1 MAIIISQIKTTLDE
15 PKDNAVAKALS
26 LLRLSRAETASAKLY
41 KSSVDARRDICF
53 VNSVYIAMKD
63 PAKER
68 RLAEKHQN
76 VRLYEPGELSFT
88 RGKERLRGDVYV
100 AGFGPA
106 GMFCALTLCEF
117 GYRPVVLERGA
128 DMDSRIRAVE
138 GFWAG
143 GALDPSTNVQFGEGG
158 AGTFSDGKLT
168 TRIGDPLCSRVLER
182 LVEFGAPEDILTQA
196 KPHIGTDKL
205 RRVVKNLRSRVLELG
220 GEVRFLSPLENLE
233 LHSGRVDSIRVNGA
247 DIPCGVLALAVGH
260 SAHDTFRM
268 LHGKGVTLVPK
279 PFSVGAR
286 IEHLQADIDRALY
299 GKYAGHP
306 ALPPGEYQLSYHDN
320 GRGVYTFCMCPGGF
334 VVPAASGPEQIV
346 VNGMSPSNRGS
357 VWANSGMVVELQ
369 PEDFGARFS
378 MFGVLAGIKF
388 QEDLERQCY
397 LNGNCKQTAPA
408 QRMTDFVNRR
418 NSFDLPRS
426 SYSPGLIA
434 SPLHFWL
441 PDFIVSRL
449 QEGFKYFGNVS
460 HGFLTREAVMIGVET
475 RTSSPVRIPRDR
487 ESMTHIRLRGF
498 YPCGEGAGYA
508 GGIVSAAIDGERCAE
523 ALAMQIKQ
531 SSSFDRSV

>member
-1 MAIIISQIKTTLDE
+1 MPQNITLVLTPRQAADAKYYTSLAARRLGMPE
-15 PKDNAVAKALS
+15 QDIALVRVVKRSIDARQRQPKVNLS
-26 LLRLSRAETASAKLY
+26 LE
-41 KSSVDARRDICF
+41 
-53 VNSVYIAMKD
+53 VYAD
-63 PAKER
+63 REPRPAPV
-68 RLAEKHQN
+68 HFD
-76 VRLYEPGELSFT
+76 YPS
-88 RGKERLRGDVYV
+88 V
-100 AGFGPA
+100 AGRTEVVIVGSGPA
-106 GMFCALTLCEF
+106 GLFAALRLIEL
-117 GYRPVVLERGA
+117 GLRPVILERGRDVSA
-128 DMDSRIRAVE
+128 RKVDIAQINRNGDVDPDSNYA
-138 GFWAG
+138 
-143 GALDPSTNVQFGEGG
+143 FGEGG
-158 AGTFSDGKLT
+158 AGTFSDGKLF
-168 TRIGDPLCSRVLER
+168 TRSKKRGDYNKALQT
-182 LVEFGAPEDILTQA
+182 LVFHGATPEILYEA
-196 KPHIGTDKL
+196 HPHIGTDKL
-205 RRVVKNLRSRVLELG
+205 PRIMQRIRQTILDAGGGFVFNSRVTDLEIKG
-220 GEVRFLSPLENLE
+220 
-233 LHSGRVDSIRVNGA
+233 GRVRGVWCGA
-247 DIPCGVLALAVGH
+247 TLVEGAAVVLATGH
-260 SAHDTFRM
+260 SARDIYEL
-268 LHGKGVTLVPK
+268 LHREGVRLEAKAFAMGV
-279 PFSVGAR
+279 R
-286 IEHLQADIDRALY
+286 IEHPQALIDSIQYHCETR
-299 GKYAGHP
+299 
-306 ALPPGEYQLSYHDN
+306 GEYLPAAAYSLVSQEN
-320 GRGVYTFCMCPGGF
+320 GRGVYSFCMCPGGF